1 MRTSAKVDLVFH
13 GGSDAELRDIASK
26 AARQFW
32 DVRWWIDENGVQEL
46 RVRAGGDD
54 ARELLGR
61 ISETFYGWG

>member
-13 GGSDAELRDIASK
+13 GGSDGERRDIAS
-26 AARQFW
+26 QFW
-32 DVRWWIDENGVQEL
+32 DVRWWIDENGVHEL